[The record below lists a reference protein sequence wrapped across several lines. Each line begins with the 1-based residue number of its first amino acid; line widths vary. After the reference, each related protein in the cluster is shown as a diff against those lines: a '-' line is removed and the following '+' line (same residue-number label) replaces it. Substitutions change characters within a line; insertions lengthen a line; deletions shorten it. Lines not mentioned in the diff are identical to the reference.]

1 MNDKFNIDIWDY
13 FLIGVGI
20 LLLPIMGIGLI
31 PIGIAVYRIGD
42 KMEKYKKQLDEYLDK
57 KYGDMEDN
65 SQSYRWQTFTMRGP
79 PYSEST
85 ETEEMKSYSKDTLEE
100 MK

>member
-1 MNDKFNIDIWDY
+1 MSDKFNIDIWDY

-42 KMEKYKKQLDEYLDK
+42 KMEKHKKQLDEYLDK

-65 SQSYRWQTFTMRGP
+65 SKSYRWYTFTIREP
-79 PYSEST
+79 TYSEST
-85 ETEEMKSYSKDTLEE
+85 ATEEMKSYSKDTLEE